1 MTRKQAPPCNVA
13 PNHLSAIFV
22 LAVGA
27 WANPAL
33 SATGTDA
40 RCDQSIDA
48 PPVTAMADTELTIQ
62 LIDHGANTNDAHDE
76 ISPGETSVDLAP
88 ESSDRSTEPR
98 IDVMLRRIADEA
110 QMRQPQMTGREQP
123 DDPSGPLT
131 VEKAETVEDPAAAI
145 NTGRP
150 DGESELPGLSADE
163 LLRYR
168 RQMLRKDI

>member
-1 MTRKQAPPCNVA
+1 MTRKQAPPRNVA
-13 PNHLSAIFV
+13 PNHVSAIFV

-33 SATGTDA
+33 SATGADA

-48 PPVTAMADTELTIQ
+48 PPAAAIADTELTIQ
-62 LIDHGANTNDAHDE
+62 LIDHGTNTNDAHDE
-76 ISPGETSVDLAP
+76 ISPAETSVDLAP
-88 ESSDRSTEPR
+88 GSSLRSAEPR

-131 VEKAETVEDPAAAI
+131 VEKTDAVEDPAAAI
-145 NTGRP
+145 NTGQS
-150 DGESELPGLSADE
+150 DGASELSGLSEDE
-163 LLRYR
+163 FLRYR